1 MTMVSQLDDNQAFYL
16 GGANGTLSI
25 KEIKD

>member
-16 GGANGTLSI
+16 GGANRALSV